1 MSAES
6 KQATEPEDDPRM
18 CWIKKQFIQRLM
30 MAGWSK
36 REATERW
43 EEIDYDDVGILS
55 GGQ

>member
-1 MSAES
+1 MSES

-43 EEIDYDDVGILS
+43 EEIENDEEGNQS
-55 GGQ
+55 GWQ

>member
-43 EEIDYDDVGILS
+43 EEIENDEEGNQS
-55 GGQ
+55 GWQ